1 MSLLQVV
8 SFYLL
13 GVLLG
18 TLNGP
23 YQVSFS
29 LSLLNTECNVLGN
42 SSQLMAF
49 KHCSVVID
57 RHATQTNVPKPMT
70 KTIRIFV

>member
-23 YQVSFS
+23 YQASFS
-29 LSLLNTECNVLGN
+29 LSLLNTECNVLDK
-42 SSQLMAF
+42 SSQF
-49 KHCSVVID
+49 I
-57 RHATQTNVPKPMT
+57 QTLF
-70 KTIRIFV
+70 RCY